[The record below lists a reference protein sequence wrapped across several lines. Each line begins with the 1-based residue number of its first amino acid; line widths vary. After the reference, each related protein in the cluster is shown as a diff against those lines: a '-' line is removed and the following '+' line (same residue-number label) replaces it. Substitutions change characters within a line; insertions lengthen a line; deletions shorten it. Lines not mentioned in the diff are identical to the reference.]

1 MIASKTHTHTGWLR
15 TTVLAVAVLFA
26 AKVQADVKLPA
37 IFTDN
42 MVLQQGMNVP
52 VWGWADEGE
61 AVTVQFRDQRVAAKV
76 VNGKWSVKL
85 KPLKAGGPDEFIV
98 YGRNRI
104 QLKNVLV
111 GEVWVCSG
119 QSNMEWSLSRSF
131 EPQAEIAKS
140 ANPNIR
146 LFKVENVKADEPLDD
161 LKQPWNVGKFAW
173 QEASP
178 QSTPEFSAVAYYFG
192 KALEKARGV
201 PIGLIQSDW
210 GGSPAEVWMSQSAL
224 EANADYKANILD
236 KYPAARKAY
245 EDAAAKHKAAKS
257 KAAAPRAPW
266 KPTELYN
273 GMIHPILGYGIK
285 GAIWYQG
292 ESNAGRAWQ
301 YRTLFPDM
309 IKNWRKDWAQGDF
322 PFLFVQLA
330 PWDKNKKRSLE
341 EIAKEPVESDWAE
354 LREAQTMTLKLAKT
368 GMAVITDVGDKDDIH
383 PTKKLEVGERLALAA
398 RAQVYNEKIVYSGP
412 MYKSMK
418 VKGNVVTLAFD
429 HVGGGLEAKGGKL
442 TGFAVCGE
450 DKKWVWAD
458 AETDGKVV
466 TLSNAAVAKPVAV
479 RYGWAD
485 YPVVNLFN
493 KEGLPASP
501 FRTDEFPGVTQPKED
516 TKK

>member
-1 MIASKTHTHTGWLR
+1 MIASKTHTHTGWFRATL
-15 TTVLAVAVLFA
+15 LAVAFLFA
-26 AKVQADVKLPA
+26 AQVQADVKLPS
-37 IFTDN
+37 IFSDN
-42 MVLQQGMNVP
+42 MVLQQGINVP
-52 VWGWADEGE
+52 IWGWADDGE
-61 AVTVQFRDQRVAAKV
+61 AVTVQFREQRVSAKV

-85 KPLKAGGPDEFIV
+85 KGLKAGGPDDLVV

-104 QLKNVLV
+104 QLRNVLV
-111 GEVWVCSG
+111 GEVWLCSG
-119 QSNMEWSLSRSF
+119 QSNMEFRLATALDS
-131 EPQAEIAKS
+131 QADIKQS

-146 LFKVENVKADEPLDD
+146 LFKVENIKSDEPLDD

-178 QSTPEFSAVAYYFG
+178 QTTPDFSAVAYYFG
-192 KALEKARGV
+192 RALEKARGV

-224 EANADYKANILD
+224 ESDADYKANILD
-236 KYPAARKAY
+236 KYPAAREAY
-245 EDAAAKHKAAKS
+245 EAAVAKHKAEKS
-257 KAAAPRAPW
+257 KGPAPRAPW

-301 YRTLFPDM
+301 YRSLFPDM
-309 IKNWRKDWAQGDF
+309 IKNWRKDWGQGDF

-330 PWDKNKKRSLE
+330 PWDRNKKRSME
-341 EIAKEPVESDWAE
+341 EITKAPVESDWAE
-354 LREAQTMTLKLAKT
+354 LREAQTLTLKLSKT
-368 GMAVITDVGDKDDIH
+368 GMAVITDVGMKDDIH
-383 PTKKLEVGERLALAA
+383 PTNKLPVGERLALAA

-412 MYKSMK
+412 MFKNMK
-418 VKGNVVTLAFD
+418 VKGNTATLSFD

-450 DKKWVWAD
+450 DQKWVWAD

-466 TLSNAAVAKPVAV
+466 TLSSPEVAKPVAV

-501 FRTDEFPGVTQPKED
+501 FRTDEFPVLTQPKSE
-516 TKK
+516 KK

>member
-1 MIASKTHTHTGWLR
+1 MIASKTHSQRGWLQK
-15 TTVLAVAVLFA
+15 TVLAVAVLFA

-42 MVLQQGMNVP
+42 MVLQQGIQVP

-61 AVTVQFRDQRVAAKV
+61 AVTVQFRDQRVATKA

-85 KPLKAGGPDEFIV
+85 KAVKAGGPDELVV

-111 GEVWVCSG
+111 GEVWLCSG
-119 QSNMEWSLSRSF
+119 QSNMEWQLIKSF
-131 EPQAEIAKS
+131 EPQADIKNS

-146 LFKVENVKADEPLDD
+146 LFKVENVKSDEPLDD
-161 LKQPWNVGKFAW
+161 LRQPWNVGKFAW
-173 QEASP
+173 QEANS

-192 KALEKARGV
+192 RMLEKERGV

-210 GGSPAEVWMSQSAL
+210 GGSPAEVWMSQAAL

-236 KYPAARKAY
+236 KYPDALKAAQ
-245 EDAAAKHKAAKS
+245 DNIAKHKAS
-257 KAAAPRAPW
+257 KATTPAPRLPW

-292 ESNAGRAWQ
+292 ESNAGRAYQ
-301 YRTLFPDM
+301 YRSLFADM
-309 IKNWRKDWAQGDF
+309 IKNWRKDWGQGDF

-341 EIAKEPVESDWAE
+341 DITKEPVESDWAE
-354 LREAQTMTLKLAKT
+354 LREAQSLTLKLPKT
-368 GMAVITDVGDKDDIH
+368 GMVVITDVGDKDDIH
-383 PTKKLEVGERLALAA
+383 PTKKQPVGERLALAA
-398 RAQVYNEKIVYSGP
+398 RALVYNEKIVYSGP
-412 MYKSMK
+412 MYKNMK
-418 VKGNVVTLAFD
+418 VKGNVVTLSFD
-429 HVGGGLEAKGGKL
+429 HVGSGLEAKGSKL
-442 TGFAVCGE
+442 TGFAICGE

-466 TLSNAAVAKPVAV
+466 TVSNASVAKPIAV

-485 YPVVNLFN
+485 FPVVNLFN

-501 FRTDEFPGVTQPKED
+501 FRTDEFPGLTQPKEEV
-516 TKK
+516 KK

>member
-1 MIASKTHTHTGWLR
+1 MIASKTHNRMGWLR
-15 TTVLAVAVLFA
+15 TTVLAVAALFA
-26 AKVQADVKLPA
+26 ARVQADVKLPA

-42 MVLQQGMNVP
+42 MVLQQGMQVP

-85 KPLKAGGPDEFIV
+85 KALKAGGPDELVV

-104 QLKNVLV
+104 LLRNVLV
-111 GEVWVCSG
+111 GEVWLCSG
-119 QSNMEWSLSRSF
+119 QSNMEFKLAGSF
-131 EPQAEIAKS
+131 ESQGDIKNS
-140 ANPNIR
+140 SNSNIR
-146 LFKVENVKADEPLDD
+146 LFKVENTKSDEPLDD

-178 QSTPEFSAVAYYFG
+178 QSTPDFSAVAYYFG
-192 KALEKARGV
+192 RMLEKERGV

-210 GGSPAEVWMSQSAL
+210 GGSPAEVWMSQSTL
-224 EANADYKANILD
+224 EANADYKANILE
-236 KYPAARKAY
+236 KYPAAREAY
-245 EDAAAKHKAAKS
+245 EAALAKFKASKS
-257 KAAAPRAPW
+257 KGAAPRAPW

-273 GMIHPILGYGIK
+273 GMIHPILGFGIR

-309 IKNWRKDWAQGDF
+309 IKNWRKDWGQGDF

-330 PWDKNKKRSLE
+330 PWDRNKKRSLE
-341 EIAKEPVESDWAE
+341 EITKEPVESDWAE
-354 LREAQTMTLKLAKT
+354 LREAQTMTLKLSKT
-368 GMAVITDVGDKDDIH
+368 GMAVITDVGEKDDIH
-383 PTKKLEVGERLALAA
+383 PTKKLPVGERLALAA
-398 RAQVYNEKIVYSGP
+398 RALVYNEKIVHSGP
-412 MYKSMK
+412 MYKSLK
-418 VKGNVVTLAFD
+418 VKGNTAIVAFD
-429 HVGGGLEAKGGKL
+429 HIGGGLEAKGGKL
-442 TGFAVCGE
+442 TGFAICGE

-466 TLSNAAVAKPVAV
+466 TLSSPSVAKPVAV

-485 YPVVNLFN
+485 FPVVNLYN

-501 FRTDEFPGVTQPKED
+501 FRTDEFPVTTQPKDE
-516 TKK
+516 KK